1 MEATRR
7 TRVVDRQ
14 RDIASTSGTSVL
26 GKTAAPVSPGDRPTW
41 RQMMSLPTSPDIGT
55 PPGWPCRLT
64 RRMTP
69 AVPRRQGRRS
79 YAALRRRDAVLA
91 RERVLLS
98 GNQVA
103 PSGPLAPRGHV
114 IFNGPVIRDPPAA
127 SGTARSHRGPCDN
140 GPEIAWRACATALAL
155 CGRDHWHIG
164 ADIDEHASHVDL
176 PFPHSGTTRD
186 Y

>member
-26 GKTAAPVSPGDRPTW
+26 GKTAAPISPGDRPPW

-103 PSGPLAPRGHV
+103 PSGPLALGDMSSSMDQSFV
-114 IFNGPVIRDPPAA
+114 IHQQHL
-127 SGTARSHRGPCDN
+127 ARPGVTVVH
-140 GPEIAWRACATALAL
+140 ATTALRLHGEPAPPL
-155 CGRDHWHIG
+155 SPYAVEIT
-164 ADIDEHASHVDL
+164 
-176 PFPHSGTTRD
+176 GTSEPT
-186 Y
+186 